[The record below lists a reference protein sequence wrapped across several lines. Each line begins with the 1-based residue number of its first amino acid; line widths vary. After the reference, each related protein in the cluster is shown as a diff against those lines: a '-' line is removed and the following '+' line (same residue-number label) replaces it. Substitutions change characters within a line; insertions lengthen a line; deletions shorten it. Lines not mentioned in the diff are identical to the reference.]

1 MVLEHVNLI
10 QNTNCLKKFLL
21 LFNFLGFGGTCHIT
35 IKETLASLS
44 FLDKVVECRL
54 SNLRFF
60 LGKKMD
66 FWQIS
71 IVGPTLDVESKL
83 E

>member
-10 QNTNCLKKFLL
+10 QNKNCLKKFSF
-21 LFNFLGFGGTCHIT
+21 FNFLIFGGTCHTT
-35 IKETLASLS
+35 INETWASLS

-60 LGKKMD
+60 LGKKME
-66 FWQIS
+66 FWQIT
-71 IVGPTLDVESKL
+71 IVGPALDVESKL